1 MLVSSGQNVL
11 SDVIILPQVLRLA
24 LRLLL
29 PFSWLLL
36 LLLLLFVRLLPW
48 RSCLPA
54 FDVQQHD
61 AALTLPYGEPSL

>member
-11 SDVIILPQVLRLA
+11 SDVIILPQVLRLVV
-24 LRLLL
+24 RLLL

-36 LLLLLFVRLLPW
+36 LLLFVRQLL
-48 RSCLPA
+48 SGFFLPA

>member
-11 SDVIILPQVLRLA
+11 SDVIILPQVLRLVV
-24 LRLLL
+24 RLLL

-36 LLLLLFVRLLPW
+36 LLLFVRQLL
-48 RSCLPA
+48 SGFFLPA

-61 AALTLPYGEPSL
+61 AALALPYGEPSL

>member
-11 SDVIILPQVLRLA
+11 SDVIILPQVLQLV

-36 LLLLLFVRLLPW
+36 LLLFVRQLL
-48 RSCLPA
+48 SGFFLPA

-61 AALTLPYGEPSL
+61 AALALPYGEPSL

>member
-11 SDVIILPQVLRLA
+11 SDVIILPQVLRLV

-36 LLLLLFVRLLPW
+36 LLLLFVRQLL
-48 RSCLPA
+48 SGFFLPA

-61 AALTLPYGEPSL
+61 AALALPYGEPSL